1 LALDIILAFSIRPLK
16 VAIILGVILSLI
28 SIGFGSSLVVKAYFG
43 GFEIVGI
50 PTLITTILFST
61 GIVLVFLGILGV
73 YLGKVFEEV
82 KNRPL
87 YIIDT
92 EINF

>member
-1 LALDIILAFSIRPLK
+1 M
-16 VAIILGVILSLI
+16 V
-28 SIGFGSSLVVKAYFG
+28 FGSSIVVNAYFG
-43 GFEIVGI
+43 GLELIGI
-50 PTLITTILFST
+50 PTLITTLLFST

-92 EINF
+92 EINFLN